1 VVNHEVGGPAL
12 HTDQPLQPL
21 SWRVPPYQPALLML
35 VVCAVAALN
44 IYGHPSQTVRD
55 VTLALGALAGG
66 LAVLALRMYL
76 RVDSDGVVVRYL
88 LQPTWL
94 AWSQIARVE
103 IVPDVR
109 GSETVRFVAVDGS
122 SVDVPPSLLQPAKPT
137 SKPRASARLNG
148 ILHQIEACRPGRAG
162 RDRY

>member
-1 VVNHEVGGPAL
+1 VVNREVGGPAL
-12 HTDQPLQPL
+12 DTDQPL

-44 IYGHPSQTVRD
+44 IYGHPSQTVRA
-55 VTLALGALAGG
+55 VTITLGALAAA

-88 LQPTWL
+88 LSPSWL

-122 SVDVPPSLLQPAKPT
+122 HVDVPPSLLQPAKPT

-148 ILHQIEACRPGRAG
+148 ILNQIEARRPGRAG

>member
-1 VVNHEVGGPAL
+1 MVNREVGGPAL
-12 HTDQPLQPL
+12 DTEQPLA
-21 SWRVPPYQPALLML
+21 WRVPPYQPALLML

-44 IYGHPSQTVRD
+44 IYGHPSQTVRA
-55 VTLALGALAGG
+55 VTVALGALACA

-76 RVDSDGVVVRYL
+76 RVDADGVVVRYL
-88 LQPTWL
+88 LHPSWL

-122 SVDVPPSLLQPAKPT
+122 YVDVPPSLLQPAKPT

-148 ILHQIEACRPGRAG
+148 ILHQIEARRPGPTG

>member
-1 VVNHEVGGPAL
+1 VLNHEAGGPAL
-12 HTDQPLQPL
+12 DTDQPL
-21 SWRVPPYQPALLML
+21 SWRVPPYQPAMLML

-44 IYGHPSQTVRD
+44 IYGHPSQTVQA
-55 VTLALGALAGG
+55 VTLVLGGLALG

-88 LQPTWL
+88 LHPSWL
-94 AWSQIARVE
+94 PWSDIARVE
-103 IVPDVR
+103 IVPEVR

-122 SVDVPPSLLQPAKPT
+122 YVDVPPSLLQPATPT

-148 ILHQIEACRPGRAG
+148 ILHQIEARRPGRAG
-162 RDRY
+162 PDRY